1 MEYPNVSILT
11 PTFNRNKWL
20 PLMINNL
27 QRLDYPKDKLEWV
40 ILDTHDKKDQ
50 TWDKLFKS
58 QKEIDELQNL
68 LKIKI
73 NYKWNPN
80 SYSIGQKRNML
91 TKQAS
96 HKLLANMDTDD
107 VYIHTWLKHSLS
119 VMKSQKNVGLVGTP
133 QMVFC
138 YPDEDYRLTGITCK
152 PKEMIHESGML
163 YTKKHWSCMGG
174 FAKKGCGEGASMIK
188 WNDKSCLK
196 TDIQQVLI
204 CICHDSNTVNKDH
217 FKDKDIGKVYLGKDI
232 RPIIEKIINS

>member
-1 MEYPNVSILT
+1 MEYPSISILT
-11 PTFNRNKWL
+11 PTFNRTKWL

-40 ILDTHDKKDQ
+40 ILDTHDKKDVP
-50 TWDKLFKS
+50 WDRLFKT
-58 QKEIDELQNL
+58 QKEIDDLQNI

-96 HKLLANMDTDD
+96 HKLLGNMDTDD
-107 VYIHTWLKHSLS
+107 VFIHTWLKHSLS
-119 VMKSQKNVGLVGTP
+119 VMKSEKNVGLVGTP

-138 YPDEDYRLTGITCK
+138 YPDEDYILTGISCK

-163 YTKKHWSCMGG
+163 YTRKHFNSMGG
-174 FAKKGCGEGASMIK
+174 FAKKGNGEGASMIK

-204 CICHDSNTVNKDH
+204 CICHSDNTVNKDH
-217 FKDKDIGKVYLGKDI
+217 FKDKDIGKIYLGKDI